1 MSANASR
8 LPVIDAT
15 RLQLR
20 PLVVAD
26 AEALHLAYGD
36 PEAMRFWDFPA
47 SVDLA
52 QTAER
57 IERSLG
63 VSPEW
68 HAAWGV
74 VLKRDSP
81 TLVGMVNYHRRE
93 PWNRRLEVGY
103 ILARPY
109 WRQGLMHEAMIPFID
124 YCIEKLDTHR
134 IEAVIEPGNID
145 SLGLVN
151 RLGFK
156 RESDLMRDRL
166 LVAGEFRSVLIYAL
180 LAPEWRR

>member
-1 MSANASR
+1 MNANVPR
-8 LPVIDAT
+8 LPVIDSM

-26 AEALHLAYGD
+26 AEALHRAYGD
-36 PEAMRFWDFPA
+36 PEAMRFWDFPV
-47 SVDLA
+47 S
-52 QTAER
+52 QTAKR
-57 IERSLG
+57 IEQSLG
-63 VSPEW
+63 VSRER

-74 VLKRDSP
+74 VLKRDPP

-103 ILARPY
+103 ILARAY

-124 YCIEKLDTHR
+124 YCIESLDTHR
-134 IEAVIEPGNID
+134 IEALIEPGNVH
-145 SLGLVN
+145 SLRLAD

-166 LVAGEFRSVLIYAL
+166 VVAGEFRSVLMYAL

>member
-1 MSANASR
+1 MNTNVPR
-8 LPVIDAT
+8 LPVIDST

-26 AEALHLAYGD
+26 AEALHRAYGD

-52 QTAER
+52 QTAKR
-57 IERSLG
+57 IEQSLG
-63 VSPEW
+63 VSPDR

-74 VLKRDSP
+74 VLKRDPP

-93 PWNRRLEVGY
+93 PWNRRFEVGY

-124 YCIEKLDTHR
+124 YCIERLDTHR
-134 IEAVIEPGNID
+134 IEAIIEPGNLD
-145 SLGLVN
+145 SLRLAD

-156 RESDLMRDRL
+156 RESDLMRDHL
-166 LVAGEFRSVLIYAL
+166 LVAGEFRSVLMYAL